1 VRAGRP
7 GSRGAWIALVLAL
20 AQTIL
25 LASTA
30 WDKSDTADES
40 QYLAAAATLWAH
52 GDVSYLCGAPAL
64 PRWGTALAL
73 AVADGAAVA
82 ATPREE
88 PIRYVTAPRTPERLR
103 AVLFAARVPTIAVVV
118 LGGLLLWSAAR
129 RFGATA
135 AFVTHA
141 LWCLSPTVLANGSL
155 AALDAWVAAAM
166 CAVIWALFRVRER
179 PTAGSAAAVG
189 VACGAAAAC
198 KITALGVLPVAAFVL
213 FGVAPRGRRGR
224 ALGAAA
230 LACAGTIWA
239 TYAFT
244 VGAVHVAAPC
254 EPNATSAAADAV
266 LGPLPAPV
274 WIEGMLFQIGHHRAA
289 GHLGYLLGA
298 VSRHGWWSFYLV
310 CLALKVTIGVQLL
323 ALLDALAVARRPTR
337 EIVARSA
344 LWLAYPVGL
353 LLVLSASGHQGGIAF
368 LLPAAPFM
376 MLWMGATA
384 REVASTPRGRIAVL
398 ACLALGAI
406 EALHVHPDYL
416 MFFNLWAGGPSGGPR
431 YLVHRD
437 DWGQDDRNL
446 AVWQR
451 EHGVAR
457 VFFAPYGSNA
467 ARWGVVADPVPC
479 EPTEGVYALHAI
491 EVHRPQ
497 FGLTPGCVDWLTV
510 EPPDARIGSAI
521 YLYTV
526 DAARIARLRAAR
538 TTATPFWRSGPRPET
553 DVAFP
558 AAVE

>member
-1 VRAGRP
+1 MRAGRP

-118 LGGLLLWSAAR
+118 LGGLLLWSAAC

-166 CAVIWALFRVRER
+166 CAVIWSWFRVRER
-179 PTAGSAAAVG
+179 PNVARAVVVGAA
-189 VACGAAAAC
+189 CAAAATC
-198 KITALGVLPVAAFVL
+198 KMTGLGVLPLAVYALLGSAWRGGRLRLLVAASVAFVI
-213 FGVAPRGRRGR
+213 GV
-224 ALGAAA
+224 
-230 LACAGTIWA
+230 WA
-239 TYAFT
+239 TYGLS
-244 VGAVHVAAPC
+244 VGTVHVDAPCDAAPLGL
-254 EPNATSAAADAV
+254 SF
-266 LGPLPAPV
+266 GPLPAAV
-274 WIEGMLFQIGHHRAA
+274 WIEGVLFQFHHRTA
-289 GHLGYLLGA
+289 GHLGYLAGQ
-298 VSRHGWWSFYLV
+298 VGRQGWWWFYLA
-310 CLALKVTIGVQLL
+310 CLAFKVTIGAQLL
-323 ALLDALAVARRPTR
+323 ALLAVAVVVSRRTR
-337 EIVARSA
+337 PELAMG
-344 LWLAYPVGL
+344 LWLVYPLGL
-353 LLVLSASGHQGGIAF
+353 VLALSASRHQGGIAF
-368 LLPAAPFM
+368 LLPAFPFA
-376 MLWMGATA
+376 MLWCGAVT
-384 REVASTPRGRIAVL
+384 RDLVRSPRGRIAVL

-406 EALHVHPDYL
+406 EAVRVHPDYL

-467 ARWGVVADPVPC
+467 ARWGVAADPVPC

-510 EPPDARIGSAI
+510 EPPDARIGSSI

-538 TTATPFWRSGPRPET
+538 ATATPFWHSGPPPET

-558 AAVE
+558 AGVE

>member
-1 VRAGRP
+1 VCDERDVRGGRP
-7 GSRGAWIALVLAL
+7 GSRDAWIALVLAL
-20 AQTIL
+20 AQAIL

-118 LGGLLLWSAAR
+118 LGGLLLWSAAC
-129 RFGATA
+129 RFGTTA

-166 CAVIWALFRVRER
+166 CAVIWSWFRVRER
-179 PTAGSAAAVG
+179 PNVARAAVVG
-189 VACGAAAAC
+189 AACAAAATC
-198 KITALGVLPVAAFVL
+198 KMTGLGVLPLAAYVLLGSAWRGGRMRLLVAASAAFVV
-213 FGVAPRGRRGR
+213 GV
-224 ALGAAA
+224 
-230 LACAGTIWA
+230 WA
-239 TYAFT
+239 TYALS
-244 VGAVHVAAPC
+244 VGTVHVDAPCDAAPLGL
-254 EPNATSAAADAV
+254 SF
-266 LGPLPAPV
+266 GPLPAAV
-274 WIEGMLFQIGHHRAA
+274 WIEGVLFQFHHRTA
-289 GHLGYLLGA
+289 GHLGYLAGQ
-298 VSRHGWWSFYLV
+298 VGRQGWWWFYLA
-310 CLALKVTIGVQLL
+310 CLAFKVTIGAQLL
-323 ALLDALAVARRPTR
+323 ALLAVAAVTSRRPRAELTMG
-337 EIVARSA
+337 
-344 LWLAYPVGL
+344 LWLVYPLGL
-353 LLVLSASGHQGGIAF
+353 VLALSASRHQGGIAF
-368 LLPAAPFM
+368 LLPAFPFA
-376 MLWMGATA
+376 MLWCGAVT
-384 REVASTPRGRIAVL
+384 RNLVRSPRGRIAVL

-406 EALHVHPDYL
+406 EALRVHPDYL

-467 ARWGVVADPVPC
+467 ARWGVVAAPVPC

-497 FGLTPGCVDWLTV
+497 FGLTPGCIDWLTV
-510 EPPDARIGSAI
+510 EPPDARIGFSI

-538 TTATPFWRSGPRPET
+538 ATATPFWRSGPRPEA